1 MFLSPPREEV
11 KSTVLTIKMHSNLS
25 IQSVFKESPG
35 CILSRGTLPFLSKVL
50 CTSTATCVATVCTR
64 EGCKEEF
71 SVILFNE

>member
-25 IQSVFKESPG
+25 IQSVTKESPG

-64 EGCKEEF
+64 KGCKKDL
-71 SVILFNE
+71 SIRLFDT